1 MSKPPL
7 FNPDEEDFSIYVERL
22 GLYFEI
28 NETPEKLRKSYLCVN
43 LSLSVYSELKTLLA
57 PTELSK
63 ASYEQCV
70 KALTTK
76 FSWKSKVIPERFLF
90 HQRKQ
95 KVGLGTDMETGEW
108 Y

>member
-28 NETPEKLRKSYLCVN
+28 NETPEKLRKSHLYVN
-43 LSLSVYSELKTLLA
+43 LSSSVYSELKTLLA

-76 FSWKSKVIPERFLF
+76 FSRRVRLFLNVTCSINGN
-90 HQRKQ
+90 K
-95 KVGLGTDMETGEW
+95 KWVASD
-108 Y
+108 